1 MNDQTPL
8 RHDHYPT
15 TKAEYEAEL
24 TETENE
30 HAAELQKVEQKVQG
44 QVSRYLLFGAVSVV
58 VNIVLFY
65 LFYHTLG
72 IEYQVANFID
82 WLISVQVSFWLDR
95 QFVFMHKSDKPIK
108 EMGTFYMTRIITF
121 LIETVLLWFGVSV
134 LSGNKTIVKVIGHII
149 ALVLNF
155 FVSKK
160 LVFKNQPAPAD

>member
-1 MNDQTPL
+1 MAPL
-8 RHDHYPT
+8 RHHEYPT
-15 TKAEYEAEL
+15 TESEYEAEL

-30 HAAELQKVEQKVQG
+30 HAAELKKVEDKVQG
-44 QVSRYLLFGAVSVV
+44 QISRYLLFGAISVV
-58 VNIVLFY
+58 INITLFY
-65 LFYHTLG
+65 LFYHTMG
-72 IEYQVANFID
+72 IEYQLANFID

-95 QFVFMHKSDKPIK
+95 QFVFKHKSNKPMK

-121 LIETVLLWFGVSV
+121 LIETLLLWLGISV
-134 LSGNKTIVKVIGHII
+134 IGANKTITKVIGHII